1 MGKTWFFTVNIAM
14 FIHYF
19 IFIWIFRI
27 VCFFSAGI
35 LTICF
40 WQILHAILKVKNDKW
55 PVKED
60 YLGFRGSNRGS
71 CYISTPT
78 LHALYLTYSL
88 RTCTHSH
95 PSQAF
100 AHHHPLIIP
109 YKFRTIQFLRRV
121 IVSLMQL
128 MKQQKVNFLI
138 LVIIQFLLR
147 IFSE

>member
-1 MGKTWFFTVNIAM
+1 MILSKIIRCYHLPDVVIEERVYKKIFSVGKTWFFTVNIAM
-14 FIHYF
+14 FIYYF

-78 LHALYLTYSL
+78 LHAPLPNLPITHLYPLPSFTSL
-88 RTCTHSH
+88 CP
-95 PSQAF
+95 PSF
-100 AHHHPLIIP
+100 PNNPL
-109 YKFRTIQFLRRV
+109 
-121 IVSLMQL
+121 
-128 MKQQKVNFLI
+128 
-138 LVIIQFLLR
+138 
-147 IFSE
+147 